1 MLSRKYIKNVLRF
14 FLILIFVLSCQ
25 TVSDKDKDISD
36 ISEPQIEVE
45 VEEEEE
51 EEELP
56 VEIIEPEPAVEM
68 VYFEG
73 RLLNIF
79 FHPVIYRPE
88 IAFNGS
94 RRAHFLLWFVTAD
107 EYRKILY
114 ELYMAD
120 FVLVDINEYYEVV
133 YEDDAK
139 KLIEKKILVP
149 EGKKPMILSVDDLS
163 YYTYMKAGG
172 VVHKLVLDDNNEL
185 AAWTPNDED
194 GELSYDNDVI
204 TILEDFIK
212 QHPDFSLRGAR
223 GIIALTGFE
232 GVFGYN
238 THRSEDPEN
247 QDPEN
252 QDLEYQEEVEK
263 AVLIANK
270 LKELGWR
277 FASHSFDHD
286 NLPRITYE
294 SLVADTDRWD
304 LEVRP
309 IVGDTDLYVYPYGA
323 GVEYSNAKH
332 TVLRDRGF
340 NLFFGVG
347 PGYFYRNASEY
358 MYFNRYNIDGTY
370 FRDFRN
376 HRDRLFEMDKVIDSQ
391 WRNARR

>member
-1 MLSRKYIKNVLRF
+1 MFSRKYIKNVLRF
-14 FLILIFVLSCQ
+14 LLIFIFVLSCQ
-25 TVSDKDKDISD
+25 TVSDKNKDISNIPD
-36 ISEPQIEVE
+36 IAEAQ
-45 VEEEEE
+45 VEEEA
-51 EEELP
+51 EELP
-56 VEIIEPEPAVEM
+56 VEILEPEPAVEM
-68 VYFEG
+68 VYYEG
-73 RLLNIF
+73 RLLNLF

-133 YEDDAK
+133 YENDVK

-172 VVHKLVLDDNNEL
+172 VVHKLVLDDDNNI
-185 AAWTPNDED
+185 AAWTPNDEG

-223 GIIALTGFE
+223 GIIALTGFA

-238 THRSEDPEN
+238 TQRSEDPEN
-247 QDPEN
+247 QDT
-252 QDLEYQEEVEK
+252 EYDDTEYLEEVEK

-277 FASHSFDHD
+277 FASHSFEHD
-286 NLPRITYE
+286 NLPQITYNQ
-294 SLVADTDRWD
+294 LVADTDRWD
-304 LEVRP
+304 HEVRP

-323 GVEYSNAKH
+323 GVEYSNTKH
-332 TVLRDRGF
+332 KLLRDRGF

-347 PGYFYRNASEY
+347 PGYFYRYASEY
-358 MYFNRYNIDGTY
+358 MFFNRYNIDGTY
-370 FRDFRN
+370 FRDFRY
-376 HRDRLFEMDKVIDSQ
+376 HRDRLFEIDKVIDSQ
-391 WRNARR
+391 WRSPRR